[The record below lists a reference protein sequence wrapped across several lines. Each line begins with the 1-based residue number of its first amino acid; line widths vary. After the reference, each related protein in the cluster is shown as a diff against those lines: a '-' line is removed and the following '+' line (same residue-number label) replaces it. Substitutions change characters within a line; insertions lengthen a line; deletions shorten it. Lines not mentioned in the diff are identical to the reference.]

1 MYICTINLKKNKMK
15 NLIESLKVGDRIS
28 IIYTKNKKYIDA
40 FSSRNVTIVKIDDRI
55 HYTYDDSNITASR
68 LINCL
73 DNFSIIKHN

>member
-1 MYICTINLKKNKMK
+1 MK